1 MLVMENIMMMLMLQ
15 TRMELLEII
24 LLNKMMT
31 MAVQTTILLQIFLLI
46 YRMMMLILQTR
57 MQLLQ
62 IMMTLM
68 L

>member
-1 MLVMENIMMMLMLQ
+1 
-15 TRMELLEII
+15 MELLEII
-24 LLNKMMT
+24 LLNRMMT
-31 MAVQTTILLQIFLLI
+31 MAVQTTMLLLQIFLLI

-62 IMMTLM
+62 IMMTLTLM